1 MNLYWKMWIKSL
13 KTFTD
18 INTDL
23 NKAKIDFEKDSFK
36 LMSNA
41 VFRKSMENVR
51 KQRYI

>member
-1 MNLYWKMWIKSL
+1 MWIKSL

-23 NKAKIDFEKDSFK
+23 NKAKIDSFK